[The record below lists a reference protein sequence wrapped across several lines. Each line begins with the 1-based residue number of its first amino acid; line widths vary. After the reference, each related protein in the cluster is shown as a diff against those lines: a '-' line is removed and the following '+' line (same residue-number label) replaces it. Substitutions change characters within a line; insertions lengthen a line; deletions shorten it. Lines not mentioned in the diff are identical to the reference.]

1 LFAEIKIKSERPEK
15 GGKKMTKGAI
25 GVLCMV
31 MMVFVTCGVTSAE
44 ETKRP
49 IKIGVLYTKTGLL
62 AEHGRQADMGIA
74 LALEELNAKGGVLG
88 RKIQAVWRD
97 DQSKAEVTTRETN
110 ALLFEEKVDVLL
122 GTLLGNTG
130 NAVSPISKEQK
141 VPFIVLTQIGNLT
154 MEDGH
159 RYIFRGVSSS
169 IMNSRAHVLNLLG
182 KGFRTAWTITFDY
195 SFGHQIIASTKEYM
209 ARKVPEIKIIGES
222 WPPLSETDFTPYISQ
237 IMRAKPDVVI
247 AYIFGTGMAAFLK
260 QAKPLGFFDKIKIA
274 LDCNPDNIRP
284 LGLDFM
290 PGVLGWAFYDITL
303 DEPNNRSFVKH
314 FRDKY
319 KEYPAFAAA
328 VFYTGVHSF
337 AKAIEIAGSTD
348 REAIVDALEKVKVSC
363 PYGEIYYRTCDHQG
377 SFPVV
382 VGETSVMP
390 GEKWYLLGTNARGIP
405 ADQLWPSC
413 EEVMEVRK
421 AAQKK

>member
-1 LFAEIKIKSERPEK
+1 MIRKTVMVVWVVTTIF
-15 GGKKMTKGAI
+15 
-25 GVLCMV
+25 VL
-31 MMVFVTCGVTSAE
+31 CGVTSGAD
-44 ETKRP
+44 KKAP
-49 IKIGVLYTKTGLL
+49 IKIGTLYTKTGLL

-88 RKIQAVWRD
+88 RKIEAVWRD

-110 ALLFEEKVDVLL
+110 ALIFEEKVDVLL

-130 NAVSPISKEQK
+130 NAVSPISKEHK

-169 IMNSRAHVLNLLG
+169 IMNSRAQVLNLQG
-182 KGFRTAWTITFDY
+182 KGFSTAWTITFDY
-195 SFGHQIIASTKEYM
+195 SFGHQIIGSTKEYM

-260 QAKPLGFFDKIKIA
+260 QAKPQGFFDNIKIA
-274 LDCNPDNIRP
+274 LDCNPDNVRP
-284 LGLDFM
+284 LGSDFM

-303 DEPNNRSFVKH
+303 DGPNNRSFVKNFH
-314 FRDKY
+314 AKY

-328 VFYTGVHSF
+328 VFYTGIYSF
-337 AKAIEIAGSTD
+337 AKAIESAGSTD
-348 REAIVDALEKVKVSC
+348 REAIVDALEKVKVPC
-363 PYGEIYYRTCDHQG
+363 PYGEIDYRACDHQG

-382 VGETSVMP
+382 VGETSIMS
-390 GEKWYLLGTNARGIP
+390 GEKWYLLGTHVRGVP
-405 ADQLWPSC
+405 ADELWPSC
-413 EEVMEVRK
+413 DEVMAVRK